1 MSAETAC
8 HWQVTV
14 NGGQQITV
22 HPGENVEIGR
32 KPLRPL
38 PDDGTKRMEV
48 PDPTKSMSKRHARFS
63 VRGDG
68 QAILHD
74 LDSTNG
80 TYVVRDGGDLM
91 RLPGDDDYILP
102 YSPMRIQFGD
112 VAADFERVDAP
123 EQEPDS
129 PVSNL
134 FDYSTPMATHQ
145 EPDATDMSVDQ
156 ILDLR
161 AGEPTTTFQSQRP
174 KAQRKPVLNGSEA
187 AASTPEQP
195 QYPSPYPVQPD
206 QQWSTQPVD
215 VNAVEPQQSAEPKP
229 IVRMPAQSQPV
240 EAPQQAKPAESSES
254 VDSVESAKQPEPSEP
269 SELSDAQLEAQY
281 EAQLDS
287 PYGQH
292 RAQEYD
298 QRYDLQDAQ
307 PAEPQQP
314 AYHEEKPEE
323 PTESAEPVQPLF
335 PEAGTPER
343 DRPVPNLFEGVGI
356 NQPEPQQRGGN
367 TAPAW
372 GAGLPDHGGNGN
384 GNANATAAGAPYAS
398 AAQSEP
404 TYGRDGRPEPEP
416 ETAMF
421 REARPV
427 VFTPMSDGGD
437 RRDATGFAG
446 NMGQMDAN
454 GGFTPAF
461 EPGSVFDKVARGE
474 FDKAAEP
481 VVEVDGLSS
490 EEARRTPDMTKQFEM
505 ARHAELLPFL
515 AMNPSLYDD
524 LYAWLAAQGDKD
536 IDEALAN
543 NPGYQ
548 DYRKAVGK

>member
-48 PDPTKSMSKRHARFS
+48 LDPTKSMSKRHARFS

-68 QAILHD
+68 QGILHD

-102 YSPMRIQFGD
+102 YSPMHIQFGD

-123 EQEPDS
+123 EQTPDT

-134 FDYSTPMATHQ
+134 FDYSTPMAAHQ

-174 KAQRKPVLNGSEA
+174 KTSRKPVLNGSETVA
-187 AASTPEQP
+187 PKQP
-195 QYPSPYPVQPD
+195 QYPSSYPVQPD
-206 QQWSTQPVD
+206 QQWRTQPVD
-215 VNAVEPQQSAEPKP
+215 VDAADAQQTVEPKP
-229 IVRMPAQSQPV
+229 IVQMPAQQPV
-240 EAPQQAKPAESSES
+240 EMQ
-254 VDSVESAKQPEPSEP
+254 
-269 SELSDAQLEAQY
+269 
-281 EAQLDS
+281 
-287 PYGQH
+287 
-292 RAQEYD
+292 
-298 QRYDLQDAQ
+298 Q
-307 PAEPQQP
+307 PAEPAEQ
-314 AYHEEKPEE
+314 AKI
-323 PTESAEPVQPLF
+323 AEPAEPIEPAELIEQGGIEQQSEPLQSADFAQEQAESVRPLF
-335 PEAGTPER
+335 PDAHTSQQ
-343 DRPVPNLFEGVGI
+343 DQPVRNLFEGVGI
-356 NQPEPQQRGGN
+356 NQTEAQQHSD
-367 TAPAW
+367 AVPAW
-372 GAGLPDHGGNGN
+372 GAGLPDGAGDAGDAEDAAREAV
-384 GNANATAAGAPYAS
+384 NAEAQTNAGIVRQES
-398 AAQSEP
+398 VSGQDF
-404 TYGRDGRPEPEP
+404 GRTELEP
-416 ETAMF
+416 ETAVF
-421 REARPV
+421 HEARPV
-427 VFTPMSDGGD
+427 VFTPLSGGGD

-446 NMGQMDAN
+446 NMAQTDVN

-474 FDKAAEP
+474 FDKAP
-481 VVEVDGLSS
+481 KVVEVDGLSS
-490 EEARRTPDMTKQFEM
+490 EDARRTPDMTKQFEM